1 VRAKLTIGAEGEVVL
16 PPATAEALGVAPG
29 AEVDLVSA
37 RGSFL
42 LVAPPVGSG
51 SPRAALA
58 GSLAALTVPEVV
70 HFLFTTLKTGV
81 LLLAFGEEGHRS
93 AAREGPERIRR
104 RTISFRDGQVVFAS
118 SSEPADRLGPVLWRH
133 GLLSLAELE
142 RCSRLV
148 RSGRPLGQVLVDE
161 GIVDA
166 GQLYAGV
173 AIQVREI
180 LLNAFLE
187 NVGEFAF
194 LEGPHDESNAIKL
207 TQRTRE
213 LLLEGMKRMEE
224 VDRLAS
230 ELGGR
235 AVVLAPT
242 GATGRALSEHEARL
256 LEFLDGSRT
265 LAAAASESGL
275 GTFQSLRLAVDLR
288 NEGLVA
294 GAGETGEAGS
304 SATGPASTPSP
315 APGAFGAAAS
325 APAAA
330 PAPMG
335 PVSGPFE
342 TYRRIFRRVFGS
354 LAAVQPDARARLN
367 SYFERLPERSG
378 SVFDGVRVDGEGE
391 VDVARV
397 LLNVNATGAFKGA
410 AARARSLEAL
420 EDFLAFALFEVK
432 NVLPSDQADAVLREV
447 GRMQVGKA

>member
-29 AEVDLVSA
+29 ADVDLVSA

-42 LVAPPVGSG
+42 LVAPCVDSG
-51 SPRAALA
+51 TTRAALA

-70 HFLFTTLKTGV
+70 HFLFTTLKSGL
-81 LLLAFGEEGHRS
+81 LLLAFGEEGQRS
-93 AAREGPERIRR
+93 SAREGPARIRR

-118 SSEPADRLGPVLWRH
+118 SSEPADRLGPVLWRE
-133 GLLSLAELE
+133 GLLPLEELE

-194 LEGPHDESNAIKL
+194 LEGAHDESNAVKL

-242 GATGRALSEHEARL
+242 GATGRAVSEQEARL
-256 LEFLDGSRT
+256 LELLDGTRT
-265 LAAAASESGL
+265 LDAVASESGL
-275 GTFQSLRLAVDLR
+275 GTFQTLRLAVALR
-288 NEGLVA
+288 DEGLVS
-294 GAGETGEAGS
+294 GADGADEPGS
-304 SATGPASTPSP
+304 RLRQAATPSP
-315 APGAFGAAAS
+315 APT
-325 APAAA
+325 AA
-330 PAPMG
+330 PAG
-335 PVSGPFE
+335 PVVSGPFE
-342 TYRRIFRRVFGS
+342 TYRRIFRRVFGA

-367 SYFERLPERSG
+367 SYFERLPDRSRA
-378 SVFDGVRVDGEGE
+378 VFEDVRVDGEGE

-432 NVLPSDQADAVLREV
+432 NVLPRDQADAVLREV

>member
-16 PPATAEALGVAPG
+16 PPATAEALGVASG
-29 AEVDLVSA
+29 ADVDLVSA

-42 LVAPPVGSG
+42 LVAPSVDAGTT
-51 SPRAALA
+51 RAALA

-81 LLLAFGEEGHRS
+81 LLLAFGEEGQRS
-93 AAREGPERIRR
+93 AAREGPARIRR

-118 SSEPADRLGPVLWRH
+118 SSEPADRLGPVLWRE
-133 GLLSLAELE
+133 GLLPLEELE

-194 LEGPHDESNAIKL
+194 LEGAHDESNAVKL
-207 TQRTRE
+207 PQRTRD

-235 AVVLAPT
+235 TVVLAPA
-242 GATGRALSEHEARL
+242 GAPGRALSEQEARL
-256 LEFLDGSRT
+256 LELLDGTRT
-265 LAAAASESGL
+265 LDAVASESGL
-275 GTFQSLRLAVDLR
+275 GTFQALRLAAALR
-288 NEGLVA
+288 DEGLVA
-294 GAGETGEAGS
+294 GGDRTDEPGS
-304 SATGPASTPSP
+304 SLPQATTPSP
-315 APGAFGAAAS
+315 APT
-325 APAAA
+325 AA
-330 PAPMG
+330 PAG
-335 PVSGPFE
+335 PVVSGPFE
-342 TYRRIFRRVFGS
+342 TYRRIFLRVFGA
-354 LAAVQPDARARLN
+354 LAAVQPDARVRLN
-367 SYFERLPERSG
+367 SYFERLPDRSR
-378 SVFDGVRVDGEGE
+378 SVFEGVRVDGEGE

-432 NVLPSDQADAVLREV
+432 NVLPRDEADAVLREV

>member
-16 PPATAEALGVAPG
+16 PPATAEALGVASG
-29 AEVDLVSA
+29 ADVDLVSA

-42 LVAPPVGSG
+42 LVAPSVDAGTT
-51 SPRAALA
+51 RAALA

-81 LLLAFGEEGHRS
+81 LLLAFGEEGQRS
-93 AAREGPERIRR
+93 AAREGPARIRR

-118 SSEPADRLGPVLWRH
+118 SSEPADRLGPVLWRE
-133 GLLSLAELE
+133 GLLPLEELE

-194 LEGPHDESNAIKL
+194 LEGAHDESNAVKL
-207 TQRTRE
+207 PQRTRD

-235 AVVLAPT
+235 TVVLAPA
-242 GATGRALSEHEARL
+242 GAPGRALSEQEARL
-256 LEFLDGSRT
+256 LELLDGTRT
-265 LAAAASESGL
+265 LDAVASESGL
-275 GTFQSLRLAVDLR
+275 GTFQALRLAVALR
-288 NEGLVA
+288 DEGLVA
-294 GAGETGEAGS
+294 GGDRTDEPGS
-304 SATGPASTPSP
+304 SLPQATTRSP
-315 APGAFGAAAS
+315 APAAS
-325 APAAA
+325 PSPTAA
-330 PAPMG
+330 PAG
-335 PVSGPFE
+335 PVVSGPFE
-342 TYRRIFRRVFGS
+342 TYRRIFLRVFGA
-354 LAAVQPDARARLN
+354 LAAVQPDARVRLN
-367 SYFERLPERSG
+367 SYFERLPDRSR
-378 SVFDGVRVDGEGE
+378 SVFEGVRVDGEGE

-432 NVLPSDQADAVLREV
+432 NVLPRDEADAVLREV